1 MADQPN
7 FLLGKGERLTEP
19 VVMAGRKVDPAVPY
33 TFAQARTRVLPMVRN
48 TVRALDALPEA
59 ACPHDEAIGALTLN
73 PEYIA
78 KSYFPSDLLRA
89 VGLRLVGSRGRRITP
104 ERRSRGREPQET
116 LTTELFVAGRRRA
129 YREWSG
135 AIPNW
140 SGETRGAEELPAV
153 EALHAPTAAEK
164 I

>member
-1 MADQPN
+1 
-7 FLLGKGERLTEP
+7 
-19 VVMAGRKVDPAVPY
+19 
-33 TFAQARTRVLPMVRN
+33 MVRN
-48 TVRALDALPEA
+48 IVRALDALPEA

-116 LTTELFVAGRRRA
+116 LTTELLLRGR
-129 YREWSG
+129 
-135 AIPNW
+135 PP
-140 SGETRGAEELPAV
+140 TRLPGVERCDPELV
-153 EALHAPTAAEK
+153 R
-164 I
+164 